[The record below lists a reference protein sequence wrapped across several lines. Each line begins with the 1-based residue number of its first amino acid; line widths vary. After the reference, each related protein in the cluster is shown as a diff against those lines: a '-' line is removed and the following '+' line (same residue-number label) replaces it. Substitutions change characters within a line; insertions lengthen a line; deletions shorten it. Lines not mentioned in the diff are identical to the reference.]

1 MVASSVSYTLQM
13 CDENKITLKVV
24 ACFQKAVQERKIIM
38 ELSTEANNEEKVVNI
53 IATNI

>member
-1 MVASSVSYTLQM
+1 M